1 MGVTDFNGISYNL
14 EELLL
19 PQNLD
24 DQDVDFSEEEIE
36 MVIKSLP
43 NSHALGPDGFNS
55 LFIKKCW
62 NIVKDDFIRLFK
74 DFCSHNVDMKSIN
87 SLVIALIPKKENL
100 ESVNDYRPIS
110 LLNYSLKCITKI
122 LSSRLQR
129 VILQLVHSNQYGFI
143 KRRTI
148 QDCLAWSF
156 QFLHLYHHSKKD
168 IVILKLDFEK
178 AFDKLEHKVILE
190 ILRHKGFSEKWVN
203 WIQNLLSSGSSSVL
217 LNGIPGK
224 SFSCKRGVR

>member
-1 MGVTDFNGISYNL
+1 
-14 EELLL
+14 
-19 PQNLD
+19 
-24 DQDVDFSEEEIE
+24 
-36 MVIKSLP
+36 
-43 NSHALGPDGFNS
+43 
-55 LFIKKCW
+55 
-62 NIVKDDFIRLFK
+62 
-74 DFCSHNVDMKSIN
+74 MKSIN

-156 QFLHLYHHSKKD
+156 QFLHLYHHSKKE